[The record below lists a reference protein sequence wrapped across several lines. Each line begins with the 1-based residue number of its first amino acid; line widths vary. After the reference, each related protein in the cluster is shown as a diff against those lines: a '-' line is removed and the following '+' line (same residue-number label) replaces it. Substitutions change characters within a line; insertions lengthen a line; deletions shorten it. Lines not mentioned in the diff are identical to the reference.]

1 MNSLQARRAGLD
13 PLILSI
19 RGQKVVLDADLAS
32 LYGVPT
38 KRLNEQ
44 VKRNAE
50 RFPSDFVFQL
60 SSEEKADVVANC
72 DHLSRL
78 KFSKTCP
85 YAFTEHGAL
94 MAANVL
100 NSPQAVKMSVHVV
113 RAFIKQRELLM
124 AHADVLKKLAQ
135 MDAKLMKHDEALR
148 VIWQELQSL
157 VTPASL
163 PPKKEI
169 GFHVRNESQSA
180 EPSQNP
186 KPKIHHPKFF
196 FLQTSAFLLHPFL
209 SRRSREARRRT
220 HHAVAAKHEG
230 RPPIL
235 PPLSLE
241 TFHLA

>member
-1 MNSLQARRAGLD
+1 MMNSLQARRAGLD

-148 VIWQELQSL
+148 VIWQELQPL

-169 GFHVRNESQSA
+169 GFHVRNESA
-180 EPSQNP
+180 VGVA
-186 KPKIHHPKFF
+186 KPKSNKA
-196 FLQTSAFLLHPFL
+196 S
-209 SRRSREARRRT
+209 
-220 HHAVAAKHEG
+220 K
-230 RPPIL
+230 
-235 PPLSLE
+235 
-241 TFHLA
+241 

>member
-1 MNSLQARRAGLD
+1 MNSLQAHRAGLD

-19 RGQKVVLDADLAS
+19 RGQKVILDADLAT
-32 LYGVPT
+32 LYGVAT

-50 RFPSDFVFQL
+50 RFPTDFIFQL

-78 KFSKTCP
+78 KFSKACP
-85 YAFTEHGAL
+85 FAFTEHGAL

-100 NSPQAVKMSVHVV
+100 NSPPAVKMSVHVV

-124 AHADVLKKLAQ
+124 AHTDVLKKLAQ
-135 MDAKLMKHDEALR
+135 MDAKLMKHDETLR

-157 VTPASL
+157 VTPASF

-169 GFHVRNESQSA
+169 GFHVRNESSIA
-180 EPSQNP
+180 DARP
-186 KPKIHHPKFF
+186 KSIKASK
-196 FLQTSAFLLHPFL
+196 
-209 SRRSREARRRT
+209 
-220 HHAVAAKHEG
+220 
-230 RPPIL
+230 
-235 PPLSLE
+235 
-241 TFHLA
+241 